1 MKIAICDDELNDLK
15 SIHEYI
21 NTFDPLLSV
30 TEFQSASTLLK
41 AFKNNAF
48 FDLVFMDIEME
59 SPNGYEASVLLSKQ
73 DPRPQIIFTT
83 KSPEY
88 TIQGYGIA
96 MRYLMK
102 PFSYE
107 QFHSAMVSA
116 LEIITPKK
124 LIFRICGADKVFDVN
139 KIRFFEVLN
148 HEILLHS
155 EGEIYSFRC
164 SLAEIMAKTEGCNFV
179 QPHKSYYV
187 NLDYINSI
195 QQDQIFLI
203 TGEVIR
209 ISRDKK
215 KGFDLKLR
223 KFLRG

>member
-1 MKIAICDDELNDLK
+1 MKIAICDDEISDLK
-15 SIHEYI
+15 SIHKYI
-21 NTFDPLLSV
+21 SAFDPLLSV
-30 TEFQSASTLLK
+30 TEFLSASTLLE
-41 AFKNNAF
+41 AFKHNIF
-48 FDLVFMDIEME
+48 YDLVFMDIEMA
-59 SPNGYEASVLLSKQ
+59 SPNGYEVSVLLSKQ

-83 KSPEY
+83 KSSEY

-107 QFHSAMVSA
+107 QFSSALISA

-124 LIFRICGADKVFDVN
+124 LIFRICGADKVFNIN
-139 KIRFFEVLN
+139 KIQFFEVLN
-148 HEILLHS
+148 HDILLHS
-155 EGEIYSFRC
+155 NGEVYSFRC
-164 SLAEIMAKTEGCNFV
+164 SLAEIIAKTEGCNFV

-187 NLDYINSI
+187 NLNFINSI
-195 QQDQIFLI
+195 QQDRIFLI

-215 KGFDLKLR
+215 KEFDLQLR
-223 KFLRG
+223 RFLRR